1 MVEENTHIP
10 EKEMKADDD
19 KQSEYMKNYKKQK
32 KKWKKININFGML
45 VLKFSVFLLLIESFF
60 LFNYLISKQFL
71 DEVSLLTKELRLLIS
86 RQPALINLIL
96 MQREMF
102 FSNNT
107 S

>member
-45 VLKFSVFLLLIESFF
+45 MLKFSVFLLLIESFF
-60 LFNYLISKQFL
+60 LFNYFISKQFL
-71 DEVSLLTKELRLLIS
+71 NEVSLLTKELRLLIS
-86 RQPALINLIL
+86 RQPALINLLL
-96 MQREMF
+96 MEKELF
-102 FSNNT
+102 LTNDT
-107 S
+107 A